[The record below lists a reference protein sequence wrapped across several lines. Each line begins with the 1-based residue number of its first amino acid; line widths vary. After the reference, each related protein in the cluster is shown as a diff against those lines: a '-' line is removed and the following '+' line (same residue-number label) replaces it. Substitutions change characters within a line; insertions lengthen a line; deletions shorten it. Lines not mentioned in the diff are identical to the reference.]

1 MIGRLIRSTRMLLVG
16 GTLSLA
22 CGVPA
27 HAQDD
32 STRRG
37 FWLSGDLGY
46 GSAHVSCETCLIGP
60 HLDGLDVLL
69 GVGGTP
75 SPRVRLGGVLEVWQ
89 HPLGDGETFQAIT
102 TITASLY
109 YYPRIR
115 SGVFFEGGIGH
126 SDYRVVKGPLREG
139 FLFEN
144 AQSPVGGSGW
154 GATVGLGYD
163 IRVSQGFSI
172 GPRVA
177 ATLRWRRHAPFS
189 PRSAAGERMDAERAF
204 ARRAHNTKPVVEV
217 ITRAPRSMVGI
228 VRATIHE
235 PRRSHAAA

>member
-1 MIGRLIRSTRMLLVG
+1 MRRLITSARKLLVVG
-16 GTLSLA
+16 LSLVY
-22 CGVPA
+22 GVPA
-27 HAQDD
+27 LAQDD
-32 STRRG
+32 GTRRG
-37 FWLSGDLGY
+37 LWLSAELGY
-46 GSAHVSCETCLIGP
+46 GSARLSCDTCTVP

-144 AQSPVGGSGW
+144 AQSPVSGSGW

-177 ATLRWRRHAPFS
+177 ATYGGVGTLRSPLEAPLASGWTQNVLSLGMRTILS
-189 PRSAAGERMDAERAF
+189 PWSR
-204 ARRAHNTKPVVEV
+204 
-217 ITRAPRSMVGI
+217 
-228 VRATIHE
+228 
-235 PRRSHAAA
+235 

>member
-1 MIGRLIRSTRMLLVG
+1 MIRRLIRSTRMLLVG

-32 STRRG
+32 GTRRG
-37 FWLSGDLGY
+37 VWLRG
-46 GSAHVSCETCLIGP
+46 H
-60 HLDGLDVLL
+60 
-69 GVGGTP
+69 GG
-75 SPRVRLGGVLEVWQ
+75 PRVRHSSESRV
-89 HPLGDGETFQAIT
+89 FNRA
-102 TITASLY
+102 A
-109 YYPRIR
+109 R
-115 SGVFFEGGIGH
+115 SGH
-126 SDYRVVKGPLREG
+126 
-139 FLFEN
+139 
-144 AQSPVGGSGW
+144 
-154 GATVGLGYD
+154 
-163 IRVSQGFSI
+163 
-172 GPRVA
+172 
-177 ATLRWRRHAPFS
+177 LRWRRHAPFS